1 MRIGACA
8 ASTLLWR
15 CAPAA
20 CWAPN
25 LNVCPVRSG
34 SVRCLCRRSP
44 RRERLRVGTT
54 TQYTVRCCRCRCR
67 CLQSAAHGSD
77 TALTQARK
85 SARVFLLLTDNAVS
99 RHTALLFVALIFTR
113 CLSRQKTPDRPS
125 CSKQSQQATLS
136 RSHNAGP
143 RVQRPIADCVP
154 HVPPLCP
161 PPLTAVD

>member
-85 SARVFLLLTDNAVS
+85 SARVCLLLTDNAVS
-99 RHTALLFVALIFTR
+99 RHTALICRTHIHALPISAENAGQTIV
-113 CLSRQKTPDRPS
+113 
-125 CSKQSQQATLS
+125 QQAVPTG
-136 RSHNAGP
+136 NA
-143 RVQRPIADCVP
+143 VKVAQCRPASSTP
-154 HVPPLCP
+154 HC
-161 PPLTAVD
+161 